1 VEANPS
7 PALFLKRL
15 SDPFSPAR
23 AAVLA
28 ANMTVEPAPPSILEL
43 RVPVI
48 RRVMPHIT
56 PPLDLAVIPF
66 RYRVS
71 GETVESVRPKCHHRR
86 VRSRARS

>member
-1 VEANPS
+1 MRDI
-7 PALFLKRL
+7 PA
-15 SDPFSPAR
+15 

-28 ANMTVEPAPPSILEL
+28 ANMTLEPAPPSIVEL

-66 RYRVS
+66 RYRVDA
-71 GETVESVRPKCHHRR
+71 ETVEAVRPKCGHAR

>member
-1 VEANPS
+1 
-7 PALFLKRL
+7 
-15 SDPFSPAR
+15 
-23 AAVLA
+23 
-28 ANMTVEPAPPSILEL
+28 MTLEPAPPSIVEL

-66 RYRVS
+66 RYRVNR
-71 GETVESVRPKCHHRR
+71 ETVEAVATKCHHRR